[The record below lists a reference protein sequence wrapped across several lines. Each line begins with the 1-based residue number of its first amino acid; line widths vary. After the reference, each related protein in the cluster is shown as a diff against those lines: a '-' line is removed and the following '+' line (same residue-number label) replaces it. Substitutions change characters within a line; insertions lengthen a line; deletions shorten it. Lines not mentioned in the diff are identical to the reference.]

1 MNNYEVYIELSL
13 DEDIYHGREGNPHG
27 NEVKVVLELSI
38 PLLNKQYMNGKSIN
52 GHISE
57 KFQRRL
63 RQWELAKFRGA
74 TGRTG
79 AEAVNVPLYLFAV
92 QRILL

>member
-1 MNNYEVYIELSL
+1 MVN
-13 DEDIYHGREGNPHG
+13 
-27 NEVKVVLELSI
+27 
-38 PLLNKQYMNGKSIN
+38 LLTVAQVRNSDVETK
-52 GHISE
+52 
-57 KFQRRL
+57 
-63 RQWELAKFRGA
+63 QWELAKFRGA